1 MDEIKIGS
9 SYGQFVKQEHKIKL
23 PMESLA
29 SWGDYLELLSDRV
42 TMSSYDDW
50 GNDVEG
56 EERIMPCD
64 IGFDTPLGEQVVGLT
79 TEIMDIKL
87 EVEVLAAMPN
97 ESLKALNAHYITGL
111 NLVQSH
117 LPPSPRVLVLCAGN
131 GEDLPRL
138 VRSGVTHFDQL
149 DVVGCTPFRKKN
161 KLATIAV
168 SGRVRYTSS
177 FVEDLPMEWFSPSY
191 NLILCH
197 HGLHHVMRTHAG
209 SERIRELCS
218 RLTPDGIMIADKI
231 DLVGLDT
238 LVQWSSSPTHSVELL
253 TVDKSHGIE
262 GRMSIRVGA
271 KVWDDPILTDHRLYD
286 NFPGMNVHVLQGRGA
301 FSSGS
306 NSYGQR
312 FIPPSGVLLASKR
325 GEVRIMTYVEVR
337 PRFMQQYIP
346 VEPTVISLWQGKAM
360 LPSHVVDQLNFPIN
374 HGMHFQMEDIPFL
387 GDTTMFSEKSN
398 GVAAKVLIGEGAAY
412 MCVNFNPPQYYVAQG
427 AMRVGLPM
435 MRLQC
440 EWVDG
445 RVILLDPIH
454 LGVDT
459 PSGFYARRD
468 YYNRLLVQSPWVG
481 ALVHDKVWSF
491 RLPMPEASAW
501 EGVVMMNTSCPSPFV
516 GGKYCHTARYAK
528 WVTTVDVASDPTPA
542 NPDGIIEVDVY
553 SGRKVRDRPDKKVP
567 NSKKN
572 IADVHRSIDLPG
584 VIALIDVQY
593 DHVVEANDLL
603 QMRVDR
609 VIHESHG
616 IAIALRFPNRKNPNP
631 SAQIAKEML
640 LETIG
645 CGDVV
650 RHHLERVNDHMD
662 DRSWLIDVGMLG
674 SGNSKGDGPGFDALV
689 RVAEEERYC
698 AMGRTSVNVVQR
710 LEDGGN
716 ALLSGMLEFDP
727 DKRYVVLSSSV
738 YGYFERALYFI
749 LSSGETLK
757 KYDTAALELVVNG
770 VRRVVVVCKI
780 VGTDYH
786 WVWIGTNDCKYGFV
800 VKWLLS

>member
-9 SYGQFVKQEHKIKL
+9 SYGQFVKQEHKVKL
-23 PMESLA
+23 PMESLS

-56 EERIMPCD
+56 DERIMPCD
-64 IGFDTPLGEQVVGLT
+64 IGFDTPLGEQVIGLT

-87 EVEVLAAMPN
+87 EVETLASMPN

-111 NLVQSH
+111 SLVQAH

-131 GEDLPRL
+131 GEDIPRL

-161 KLATIAV
+161 KLATISI
-168 SGRVRYTSS
+168 SGKARYTSS
-177 FVEDLPMEWFSPSY
+177 FVEDLPLDWFSPSY

-209 SERIRELCS
+209 SERIRELCR
-218 RLTPDGIMIADKI
+218 RLTPDGIMLADKI
-231 DLVGLDT
+231 DLLGLDT

-253 TVDKSHGIE
+253 TVDKAHGIE

-271 KVWDDPILTDHRLYD
+271 KIWDDPILSDHRLYD
-286 NFPGMNVHVLQGRGA
+286 NFPGMNVHILQGRGA
-301 FSSGS
+301 FTSGA

-325 GEVRIMTYVEVR
+325 GEVRVMTYVEVR
-337 PRFMQQYIP
+337 PRFMPAYIP
-346 VEPTVISLWQGKAM
+346 TSPTTIALWQAKAL
-360 LPSHVVDQLNFPIN
+360 LPSHVIDQLNFPIN
-374 HGMHFQMEDIPFL
+374 HGMHFQMEDIPFI
-387 GDTTMFSEKSN
+387 GDTTMYAEKSN
-398 GVAAKVLIGEGAAY
+398 GIAAKVLIGEGAAY
-412 MCVNFNPPQYYVAQG
+412 MCVNSNPPQFYVAQG

-454 LGVDT
+454 LGMDT

-468 YYNRLLVQSPWVG
+468 YYNRLLAQSPWVS
-481 ALVHDKVWSF
+481 ALVHDKVWRF
-491 RLPMPEASAW
+491 RIPMPEASEW
-501 EGVVMMNTSCPSPFV
+501 EGVVMMNTSCPSPFS

-528 WVTTVDVASDPTPA
+528 WVTTVDIAGEPTDL
-542 NPDGIIEVDVY
+542 NPDGIIEVDAFT
-553 SGRKVRDRPDKKVP
+553 GRKIRDRPDKKTP

-572 IADVHRSIDLPG
+572 IADVRRSIDLPG
-584 VIALIDVQY
+584 VLALLDIEYDPIA
-593 DHVVEANDLL
+593 EATDLA
-603 QMRVDR
+603 QMRMTR
-609 VIHESHG
+609 VIHESYG
-616 IAIALRFPNRKNPNP
+616 IAVALRFPNRKNPDHD
-631 SAQIAKEML
+631 AQVAKEML

-650 RHHLERVNDHMD
+650 RHHLERVVDHVD
-662 DRSWLIDVGMLG
+662 TQSWLVDVGMLG
-674 SGNSKGDGPGFDALV
+674 SGNSKGDGPAFDALV
-689 RVAEEERYC
+689 YAAMEERCC
-698 AMGRTSVNVVQR
+698 AMTGVCVRVIEKLVDDGNVLLVN
-710 LEDGGN
+710 
-716 ALLSGMLEFDP
+716 MLDFNP
-727 DKRYVVLSSSV
+727 NRKYIVSSDSV
-738 YGYFERALYFI
+738 YSHFEHASGYI
-749 LSSGETLK
+749 LSAGRSIRRHNV
-757 KYDTAALELVVNG
+757 AAIRMDVNG
-770 VRRVVVVCKI
+770 ARRVIVVCKI
-780 VGTDYH
+780 LGTSFH
-786 WVWIGTNDCKYGFV
+786 WVWIGTPECEYGFI
-800 VKWLLS
+800 VKWLLM